1 MFLIYLFPEFNEA
14 SSKWTMKTIRNII
27 LISPVVTLELRASE
41 IKILNL
47 DCTFKVVPHPFYQL
61 LTIQGTYRGEKIVI
75 AYALLGSKNTR
86 GYLLTLEALVKMFP
100 DLNPD
105 YTMSDFEAG
114 LINALKTVFPCA
126 THKGCTF
133 HYQQAIYRK
142 MGDPGNYFLIIITQ
156 NEGNFYIPLFLN

>member
-1 MFLIYLFPEFNEA
+1 MFLFYLFLEYNEA

-27 LISPVVTLELRASE
+27 LISPVVISE
-41 IKILNL
+41 RQAA
-47 DCTFKVVPHPFYQL
+47 VPHPFYQL

-86 GYLLTLEALVKMFP
+86 GYLLTLEALVEMFP

-114 LINALKTVFPCA
+114 LINALKTVFPRA